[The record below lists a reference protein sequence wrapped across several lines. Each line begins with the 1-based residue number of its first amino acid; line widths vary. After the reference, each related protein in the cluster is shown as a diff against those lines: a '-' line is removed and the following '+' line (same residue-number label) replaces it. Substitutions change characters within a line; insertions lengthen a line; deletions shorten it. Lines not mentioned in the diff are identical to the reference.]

1 MGLLWLLEG
10 TAQLHCMRRFLQA
23 WVYAH
28 RLALEA
34 RAALQIA
41 APQRRRRFDIFSASG
56 HSGFVHAGRL
66 ASQSSRNARTI
77 HDLADNDTFKAPR
90 EQRVAS
96 LCSLGAETMAQLEG
110 ELREARLTLFGPL
123 PTSKASKASPA
134 SPPPVE
140 TVPPPKQCPTQPPPP
155 KEMPVPA
162 PPKDPPTPRGPP
174 PRDGTP
180 HRERQAVRGSA
191 DPAPQRHDARDSEW
205 TYPISG
211 RPVVSLWR
219 RDLDMFF
226 HGVGGRHKPT
236 NAKLSPR
243 ALRPQVRVT
252 RPIDLRTQN
261 CGTHWSQ
268 LLFRLGSAS
277 LLFRSVAGT
286 KDAAQHMLAVIRKF
300 APSTLERYLRIAHQF
315 LCFLEACDIA
325 FDQVS
330 LAAVLDYL
338 AAARAS
344 RSQDLEIHRISAT
357 SAIKALRWFHKLT
370 QWEQLTPAMQSPVV
384 AAYCSQSTAKDRKE
398 ALPIPMA
405 LIAAWEQRV
414 CDADAPLCTVLCLG
428 AALLATHASLRFGDI
443 QRVDFSSLSL
453 TAAALHGIC
462 FATKTTSRGQ
472 PFAVTISGITGRD
485 PSSCWPL
492 HWLSALHRAAS
503 PFREQDGDP
512 DFLWVSASPEL
523 QKLLELAPASYCTA
537 MLVLRWA
544 ATLPWRRNSP
554 GLTSQE
560 ASQLTLHSMKSTVLA
575 AAAQLRLSKDIR
587 LSQGHHRDSA
597 ALYSRNDTFDS
608 LYAQRRLSLA
618 LSRGWRPQRSIA
630 RGGQAPVPEPPFTLP
645 ASEPLAELPPEALL
659 QGSWSFF
666 ATRHESLQAALP
678 LASTTA
684 ATRAP
689 LSPPASPRS
698 PSFEP
703 ASHSDPCSDEE
714 ARMVEIAAL
723 RRQSSTSSH
732 ASTSSLSSDVP
743 EPDASPADRPLY
755 ACTGPWGC
763 WHCLKP
769 PDDSGVLR
777 TACGLDLGIAS
788 FTSEEPPP
796 PLCRHMAC
804 VIRRAGLR
812 ADVRPPRIAC
822 TLTLLL
828 RSSMADASAMPAW
841 ESPLALKQLLASL
854 QVPDALISALHAS
867 GIDTVPDFAFA
878 YATAQELDVFCSEDH
893 AEMWDTLGVSDPA
906 HSPAMARLRR
916 ALHKAKHLTE
926 AADTALPSSSNAVPS
941 TAQPQPNAWA
951 EHAPPRLDS
960 ANIAQLVKDF
970 QQNYPGEHLDG
981 DAMPSVRL
989 LSIVHRWF
997 VPGNAISWVPWQLRL
1012 SEKQYQAPKCTSGCL
1027 NIVQKT

>member
-1 MGLLWLLEG
+1 M
-10 TAQLHCMRRFLQA
+10 QSLQ
-23 WVYAH
+23 
-28 RLALEA
+28 
-34 RAALQIA
+34 
-41 APQRRRRFDIFSASG
+41 
-56 HSGFVHAGRL
+56 
-66 ASQSSRNARTI
+66 
-77 HDLADNDTFKAPR
+77 
-90 EQRVAS
+90 
-96 LCSLGAETMAQLEG
+96 
-110 ELREARLTLFGPL
+110 
-123 PTSKASKASPA
+123 
-134 SPPPVE
+134 
-140 TVPPPKQCPTQPPPP
+140 
-155 KEMPVPA
+155 
-162 PPKDPPTPRGPP
+162 
-174 PRDGTP
+174 
-180 HRERQAVRGSA
+180 
-191 DPAPQRHDARDSEW
+191 
-205 TYPISG
+205 
-211 RPVVSLWR
+211 
-219 RDLDMFF
+219 
-226 HGVGGRHKPT
+226 
-236 NAKLSPR
+236 SPR
-243 ALRPQVRVT
+243 ASAGPRLKPPYPRKVRVT
-252 RPIDLRTQN
+252 RARLSLETRAQH

-277 LLFRSVAGT
+277 LLFRSISGT
-286 KDAAQHMLAVIRKF
+286 KDSAQHMLAVIRKF

-325 FDQVS
+325 FNQVS
-330 LAAVLDYL
+330 LAALLDYL
-338 AAARAS
+338 ASARAS

-357 SAIKALRWFHKLT
+357 SAIKALRWFQKLS
-370 QWEQLTPAMQSPVV
+370 QWEQLTSAMQSPVI

-398 ALPIPMA
+398 AVPIPMA

-414 CDADAPLCTVLCLG
+414 CDSTAPLCTVLCLG
-428 AALLATHASLRFGDI
+428 AALLAIHASLRFGDI

-453 TAAALHGIC
+453 TAAALHGVC

-472 PFAVTISGITGRD
+472 PFAVTIAGITGRD

-492 HWLSALHRAAS
+492 HWLSAMHRAAS

-512 DFLWVSASPEL
+512 DFLWVSTAPEL
-523 QKLLELAPASYCTA
+523 HNLLELAPASYCTA

-544 ATLPWRRNSP
+544 ATLPWHPNSL
-554 GLTSQE
+554 GLTSHE

-645 ASEPLAELPPEALL
+645 STEPLAELPADALL
-659 QGSWSFF
+659 QGTWSFF
-666 ATRHESLQAALP
+666 ATRHEILQATLP
-678 LASTTA
+678 LAPSTK

-743 EPDASPADRPLY
+743 EPDASPTDKPLY
-755 ACTGPWGC
+755 ACTRPWGC

-777 TACGLDLGIAS
+777 TACGLDLGLAS

-804 VIRRAGLR
+804 VIRRVYDMSCASPALFVCSLG
-812 ADVRPPRIAC
+812 AYVAV
-822 TLTLLL
+822 
-828 RSSMADASAMPAW
+828 SMADASAG
-841 ESPLALKQLLASL
+841 
-854 QVPDALISALHAS
+854 VPDALITALQCA

-878 YATAQELDVFCSEDH
+878 YATTQELDVFCSDEH
-893 AEMWDTLGVSDPA
+893 AELWDNMGVSDPQ

-916 ALHKAKHLTE
+916 
-926 AADTALPSSSNAVPS
+926 
-941 TAQPQPNAWA
+941 
-951 EHAPPRLDS
+951 
-960 ANIAQLVKDF
+960 
-970 QQNYPGEHLDG
+970 
-981 DAMPSVRL
+981 
-989 LSIVHRWF
+989 
-997 VPGNAISWVPWQLRL
+997 NAISWVPWQLRL
-1012 SEKQYQAPKCTSGCL
+1012 SEKQYQEIIESRATKTLRTEAAFLSTALFDDTPEMPVDHLRLSPAWLGRIQTVFRNAIALCKGAHLQRLKAYDKQILDLATQAPSDASLRTVSTSELVSADRKLWKEISTLCASGWTL
-1027 NIVQKT
+1027 DDALHELTTVRSDVGNLLQLRARPPPPPLRPPRDPNAPLRGKGKTGKGKTGKGNAPPLKRKTPGTPAPPDNAPLDLV